1 MNSITLNDRS
11 ATKDQDFEDFLNQ
24 DTLFK
29 THIEK
34 RALNTDADYEKLFV
48 DLIGE
53 LKPASF
59 TDFQEKIAEVF
70 DHKLDAHLERWT
82 DKLLLDRATL
92 KALFVDNG

>member
-11 ATKDQDFEDFLNQ
+11 ETKDQDLDDFLKQ

-29 THIEK
+29 TDIEK
-34 RALNTDADYEKLFV
+34 RALNTDADYEKLFT

-53 LKPASF
+53 LKPNSF

-70 DHKLDAHLERWT
+70 DHRLDARLERWT
-82 DKLLLDRATL
+82 DKLLLDRVTL
-92 KALFVDNG
+92 KALFSDGG

>member
-11 ATKDQDFEDFLNQ
+11 ETKDQDFEDFLNQ
-24 DTLFK
+24 DSLFK
-29 THIEK
+29 ADIEK

-53 LKPASF
+53 LRPVSF

-70 DHKLDAHLERWT
+70 DHKLDVRLERWT
-82 DKLLLDRATL
+82 DKLLLDRAML
-92 KALFVDNG
+92 KALFCNK